1 MTSDHSKNIH
11 VLIYKSTAASLRFEL
26 MDSGHSHDPLERPH
40 PQGADWAIAK
50 HTVMDVVTSAGNLTV
65 NMLRVMRMPV
75 GAASVH
81 GFDRKSQKFSF
92 PVERGDPKLRFR

>member
-1 MTSDHSKNIH
+1 
-11 VLIYKSTAASLRFEL
+11 
-26 MDSGHSHDPLERPH
+26 
-40 PQGADWAIAK
+40 
-50 HTVMDVVTSAGNLTV
+50 MDVVTSAGNLTV